1 MTRLIDADKLKIEM
15 MKAFDC
21 EDATK
26 YGNKNAEQ
34 QAHSYSTLMLYE
46 ISNVVEDCIDNAPT
60 ADDWQKYSDELWKN
74 AYEKGKEDIIH
85 SIAEQY
91 SEQNELVPIW
101 LSIGDIRG
109 EKE

>member
-1 MTRLIDADKLKIEM
+1 MRMIDADALVNELNEAQVEFDEYYKGLG
-15 MKAFDC
+15 KAKVI
-21 EDATK
+21 A
-26 YGNKNAEQ
+26 
-34 QAHSYSTLMLYE
+34 
-46 ISNVVEDCIDNAPT
+46 DNAPT

-91 SEQNELVPIW
+91 SEHNELVPIW

-109 EKE
+109 GKTEKSE